1 MILLITVLSVS
12 YALITYFVAETVIGI
27 FIILDLLTLVSYG
40 PFYRYGKTY
49 K

>member
-1 MILLITVLSVS
+1 MTLLITVLSVS
-12 YALITYFVAETVIGI
+12 YALITYFVAGTVIGI
-27 FIILDLLTLVSYG
+27 FIILDLLTLVSYS